1 MSQIV
6 TADSVLLNQHAG
18 SREEALTLI
27 SQKAAELGIAD
38 DADVLFNAFVAREN
52 MGETGMTDG
61 FAIPHAKSSAV
72 KRAAV
77 IVFKNAEPLDWPSF
91 DEKPVVCAIAL
102 MVPDGEAGTEH
113 IRLLSKTATLLM
125 NEGFKGLIRNS
136 QSAAEIADAIQKG
149 IQE

>member
-125 NEGFKGLIRNS
+125 NEGFKGLVRNS

>member
-6 TADSVLLNQHAG
+6 TADSVLLRHHAG

-27 SQKAAELGIAD
+27 SRKAAELGIAD
-38 DADVLFNAFVAREN
+38 DADALFNAFVAREN

-77 IVFKNAEPLDWPSF
+77 IVFKNTEPLDWPSF

-125 NEGFKGLIRNS
+125 NEGFKGLVRNS